1 MNIPLKQ
8 TVAGSWQTIQL
19 SDDVQYLYR
28 QGARGATDEQLVA
41 SGRSYPGVRFN
52 ERFYAGLHHE
62 DRFLPGIFWNG
73 RFIPGLVTRRGF
85 FPGLAV
91 NKGFTP
97 GIVAAG
103 IFLPG
108 VIHGNNFVPGV
119 TREGRFS
126 PGVFTFDQQFV
137 PGRFVSGRF
146 ESGVAQGTS
155 FVRSSFQSMTADE
168 TRSLPEEGYGLAKL
182 DRFAPLGGIPIG
194 GLVIGKLP
202 DGLGY
207 LPCGIATNRVLIP
220 GGIGPGENSTRG
232 RPDGQARGPA
242 GQVWL

>member
-1 MNIPLKQ
+1 
-8 TVAGSWQTIQL
+8 
-19 SDDVQYLYR
+19 
-28 QGARGATDEQLVA
+28 
-41 SGRSYPGVRFN
+41 
-52 ERFYAGLHHE
+52 
-62 DRFLPGIFWNG
+62 
-73 RFIPGLVTRRGF
+73 
-85 FPGLAV
+85 
-91 NKGFTP
+91 
-97 GIVAAG
+97 VAAG

-155 FVRSSFQSMTADE
+155 FVRSSFQSMTVDE
-168 TRSLPEEGYGLAKL
+168 TRSLPGEGYGLAKL

-220 GGIGPGENSTRG
+220 GGIGPGENLRVVDPMAKIEDLLASWALRSTRTALRAFSAKTERRCSSG
-232 RPDGQARGPA
+232 RRTRSTICAQARSASNPA
-242 GQVWL
+242 STSRVPSMAYPAA